1 MKTPTL
7 IAVVMLLGI
16 SVALAATNPT
26 TPAYGMFLER
36 SLGDALLQLD
46 QSQPDQNRFIR
57 DLLKQQGRQ
66 VIDSTILTKTVRRN
80 YGLFSL
86 FETQAFGVRVVML
99 GVGGKFFPLEGEK
112 EIAQML
118 GRASL

>member
-1 MKTPTL
+1 MKTPAL
-7 IAVVMLLGI
+7 LAIVLLLGI

-26 TPAYGMFLER
+26 TPGYGMFLER

-57 DLLKQQGRQ
+57 DVLKQQGRQ
-66 VIDSTILTKTVRRN
+66 VIDSAILTKTVRRN

-99 GVGGKFFPLEGEK
+99 GIGGNFFPVEGEK
-112 EIAQML
+112 EIALLL